1 MNAAFKNSLTLEKD
15 SLDLLVANP
24 SELERYLDPA
34 ELQAVYDRFP
44 GQADTLDI
52 RALFRA
58 LSVSHSTASK
68 AVIAIVQTVLRYR
81 RLADSISRTNAI
93 LTTPSIGGPN
103 GIAVIYH
110 RLHVNH
116 LY

>member
-1 MNAAFKNSLTLEKD
+1 VHSFGLS
-15 SLDLLVANP
+15 
-24 SELERYLDPA
+24 
-34 ELQAVYDRFP
+34 
-44 GQADTLDI
+44 
-52 RALFRA
+52 
-58 LSVSHSTASK
+58 LSVIGSTASK